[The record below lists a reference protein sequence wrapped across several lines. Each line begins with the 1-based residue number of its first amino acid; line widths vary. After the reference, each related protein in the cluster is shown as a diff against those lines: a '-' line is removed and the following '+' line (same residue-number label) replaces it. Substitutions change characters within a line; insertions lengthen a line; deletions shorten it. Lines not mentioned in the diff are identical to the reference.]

1 MNYGD
6 FTITGASR
14 KEIDDI
20 LSTFRIPIEDV
31 LTAVDA
37 VRIHTP
43 KLAWSYY
50 FICDCINMGQ
60 EIVDEI
66 VRNHEAEVLD
76 MYEDIHDLGDE
87 IYERSEAP
95 LPIQT
100 YVQWMVW
107 VDLTPDYAVPYDN
120 QGDPYESSDA
130 AIGLFEWS
138 RAIIEDYVFGY
149 LNTLHGKDIGRYL
162 TWGTPPAGMQ

>member
-20 LSTFRIPIEDV
+20 LISFRIPIEDV

-37 VRIHTP
+37 LRLQTP

-87 IYERSEAP
+87 IYERAEAP

-107 VDLTPDYAVPYDN
+107 LDLTSDYIPPSGAEDKS
-120 QGDPYESSDA
+120 QDA
-130 AIGLFEWS
+130 ATQLFEWS

-149 LNTLHGKDIGRYL
+149 L
-162 TWGTPPAGMQ
+162 TWGTPPVGLQ